1 MGYTAAPMVCSAKS
15 RAGRVL
21 AVLVSLALLDQPHPA
36 RSHPH
41 VWIET
46 HATLRFDD
54 QQRLTALVEE
64 WVFDDLYTAFV
75 VNDLKKKKDGSV
87 PSVELQPL
95 ANQNVADLK
104 EWGYFTVFKADG
116 IRQMLGPAAEP
127 RMSYDKSRLTLKFTV
142 PLPKPLELQG
152 ANIAFSIFDPTFY
165 IEIVPAKANPVAFEN
180 APQGCTAKVR
190 PLDTT
195 EQRFIPDTLAFSI
208 DTDPKSPENSIGAKF
223 AEWVD
228 LICAKPS

>member
-1 MGYTAAPMVCSAKS
+1 MGCSAAS
-15 RAGRVL
+15 RAGHVL
-21 AVLVSLALLDQPHPA
+21 AIVAPLAFLGAQPA

-46 HATLRFDD
+46 HVTLHFDSA
-54 QQRLTALVEE
+54 QRLTAVVEE

-87 PSVELQPL
+87 PSSELQPL

-116 IRQMLGPAAEP
+116 IRQTLGPATEP
-127 RMSYDKSRLTLKFTV
+127 RMSYDKSRLTLEFTL
-142 PLPKPLELQG
+142 PLPKPLDLHG
-152 ANIAFSIFDPTFY
+152 ADIAFSIFDPTFY
-165 IEIVPAKANPVAFEN
+165 IEIVPSKANPVVFEN
-180 APQGCTAKVR
+180 APQGCSAKVR

-195 EQRFIPDTLAFSI
+195 QQRFIPDTLAFSI
-208 DTDPKSPENSIGAKF
+208 DTDPKSPENSVGAKF

-228 LICAKPS
+228 LICTKPS